1 MRAPSIA
8 SVIIVCGMMAAV
20 VSPASA
26 QGGREHIAAGRAQEY
41 WIGVRCFDL
50 PDVVRAQLAIADDQ
64 GVLVDDVVPDSPA
77 EKAGLRRFDVLLSI
91 EGQTLE
97 TPRAVAEAVANSEG
111 KEIAIEYLRGGKQH
125 SLKVAPEPRP
135 DFPPSGRDEV
145 ERAMRR
151 WLERPDR
158 PMSLRF
164 FHPGMIIPPSD
175 ERPAALPDDMT
186 LTIEKK
192 GGRPAEI
199 SVERGGESWRATE
212 ESLDELPR
220 EARLYVERMLGAS
233 MHGPRANTPPR
244 KATAEAD
251 GGGADDGGADD
262 GGAEQQLQQKLDEIE
277 ALKQKIGVLDELKR
291 QIEEF
296 EKLKRQLRR

>member
-8 SVIIVCGMMAAV
+8 SVVIVCGMMSAA

-26 QGGREHIAAGRAQEY
+26 QGGGEQAAASRAQGY
-41 WIGVRCFDL
+41 WIGARCFDL
-50 PDVVRAQLAIADDQ
+50 PDVVRAQLAIADHQ

-77 EKAGLRRFDVLLSI
+77 EKAGLRRFDVVLSI
-91 EGQTLE
+91 EGQALE
-97 TPRAVAEAVANSEG
+97 SPRAVAEAVANSDG

-125 SLKVAPEPRP
+125 SLKVTPEPRP

-164 FHPGMIIPPSD
+164 FHPGMIIPPND
-175 ERPAALPDDMT
+175 ERPVALPDDMT
-186 LTIEKK
+186 VTIAKK

-220 EARLYVERMLGAS
+220 EARRYVERTLGATL
-233 MHGPRANTPPR
+233 HRPRANTPSR
-244 KATAEAD
+244 KSTAEANE
-251 GGGADDGGADD
+251 GGVA
-262 GGAEQQLQQKLDEIE
+262 QRLQQKLQEIE
-277 ALKQKIGVLDELKR
+277 DLKQKIGDLDELKR
-291 QIEEF
+291 QIDEF